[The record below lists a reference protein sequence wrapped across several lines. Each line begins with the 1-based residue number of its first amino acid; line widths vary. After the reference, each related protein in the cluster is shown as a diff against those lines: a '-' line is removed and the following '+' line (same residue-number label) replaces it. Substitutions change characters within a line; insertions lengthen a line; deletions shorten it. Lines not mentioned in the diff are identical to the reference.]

1 MSGYHETRAVL
12 RDAEA
17 GCEIEVRGGLEA
29 DDGDAAYDVTIRGL
43 TLTGTA
49 DDERTMR
56 VPAAQWRAFVRAVGR
71 LR

>member
-1 MSGYHETRAVL
+1 MSGYHENRAVL

-29 DDGDAAYDVTIRGL
+29 DDGDAAYDVTIRALATIG
-43 TLTGTA
+43 
-49 DDERTMR
+49 DEHDARTMR
-56 VPAAQWRAFVRAVGR
+56 VSQTQWRAFVRAVGR